1 MFKSSTAL
9 FVALVLGLSV
19 ASAQQPDPRQ
29 TGNVLGIKADA
40 PDQYVVQRGD
50 TLWGIAGKFLSE
62 PWRWPDIWRLNKDQ
76 IRNPHLIYPGNVVRL
91 DRATGM
97 LSIDRLEPRVRV
109 EPLTAEAI
117 PTIPLKVIEPFLAR
131 PLVIERGGLDKAP
144 QIVATQ
150 EGRFNIG
157 AGARAY
163 VDGLANTKETL
174 WQVYRPG
181 SALVDPD
188 TNEALGYEAI
198 YLGAARLMRQGG
210 KSQGGKI
217 EPATIQI
224 LSAVQE
230 ISEGD
235 RLVVAPQPQ
244 LFSFAPRAPEKPVR
258 ARVMSIY
265 DGRNDARFDY
275 RGGAA
280 TTLRR
285 RDREPGGGEPEQGR
299 EGWPRARPRPRA
311 VPCDHD
317 NPRPQRRAL
326 LHGRPQDTAFPAAGR
341 ALRPPH
347 GVPRVRESLVRV
359 DARRRAAGRARGRRH
374 QALTPARGRACRTP
388 SSEPG
393 SGSPWCRV
401 WAARGCGS
409 SSATSVCPPRCWAQ
423 AARRSRAV

>member
-9 FVALVLGLSV
+9 FVALALGLS
-19 ASAQQPDPRQ
+19 AALAQQPDPRQ

-62 PWRWPDIWRLNKDQ
+62 PWLWPEIWRLNKDQ

-91 DRATGM
+91 DRTTGM
-97 LSIDRLEPRVRV
+97 LSIDRVEPRVRV
-109 EPLTAEAI
+109 EPLVAEAI

-163 VDGLANTKETL
+163 VDGLADTKETL

-198 YLGAARLMRQGG
+198 NLGAARLIRQGG
-210 KSQGGKI
+210 KVKDGRI
-217 EPATIQI
+217 EPSTVNI

-258 ARVMSIY
+258 ARIMSIY

-275 RGGAA
+275 YSRPKTVGATSGEEQQELYGGETGNLAVVSLNKGA
-280 TTLRR
+280 KDGLEPGHVLALYRSTTII
-285 RDREPGGGEPEQGR
+285 RDRSVGPYYMGEPRTPPFPLPEERYG
-299 EGWPRARPRPRA
+299 
-311 VPCDHD
+311 
-317 NPRPQRRAL
+317 L
-326 LHGRPQDTAFPAAGR
+326 LMVF
-341 ALRPPH
+341 
-347 GVPRVRESLVRV
+347 RVFENLSY
-359 DARRRAAGRARGRRH
+359 
-374 QALTPARGRACRTP
+374 ALTLGVERQVA
-388 SSEPG
+388 PG
-393 SGSPWCRV
+393 DV
-401 WAARGCGS
+401 
-409 SSATSVCPPRCWAQ
+409 AQ
-423 AARRSRAV
+423 KP

>member
-9 FVALVLGLSV
+9 FAALALGLSV

-29 TGNVLGIKADA
+29 TGNVLAIKADA

-97 LSIDRLEPRVRV
+97 LSIDRVEPRVRV
-109 EPLTAEAI
+109 EPLVAEAI

-131 PLVIERGGLDKAP
+131 PLVIERGGLDNAP

-188 TNEALGYEAI
+188 TDEALGYEAI
-198 YLGAARLMRQGG
+198 YLGAARLLRQAG
-210 KSQGGKI
+210 KSQGGKV
-217 EPATIQI
+217 EPATVQI

-244 LFSFAPRAPEKPVR
+244 VFSFAPRAPEKPVR
-258 ARVMSIY
+258 ARIMSIY

-275 RGGAA
+275 YGTSPITQGVLIGRTTEAEQQQRYGGETGNLAVVSLNKGTKDGLEPGHVLA
-280 TTLRR
+280 LYRSTTII
-285 RDREPGGGEPEQGR
+285 RDRSVGPFYMGDPRTPPFPLPEERYG
-299 EGWPRARPRPRA
+299 
-311 VPCDHD
+311 
-317 NPRPQRRAL
+317 L
-326 LHGRPQDTAFPAAGR
+326 LMVF
-341 ALRPPH
+341 
-347 GVPRVRESLVRV
+347 RVFENLSY
-359 DARRRAAGRARGRRH
+359 
-374 QALTPARGRACRTP
+374 ALTLGVERQVA
-388 SSEPG
+388 PG
-393 SGSPWCRV
+393 DV
-401 WAARGCGS
+401 
-409 SSATSVCPPRCWAQ
+409 AQ
-423 AARRSRAV
+423 KP

>member
-76 IRNPHLIYPGNVVRL
+76 IKNPHLIYPGNVVRL

-97 LSIDRLEPRVRV
+97 LSIERVEPRVRV
-109 EPLTAEAI
+109 EPLVAEAI

-188 TNEALGYEAI
+188 TNEALGYEAV
-198 YLGAARLMRQGG
+198 YLGAARLTRQGG

-235 RLVVAPQPQ
+235 RLVVAPRPQ
-244 LFSFAPRAPEKPVR
+244 VFSFAPRAPEQPVR
-258 ARVMSIY
+258 ARIMSIY

-275 RGGAA
+275 YGTSPITEGVLIGRSTEAEQQQLYGGETGGLAVVSLNKGA
-280 TTLRR
+280 KDGLEPGHVLALYRSTTII
-285 RDREPGGGEPEQGR
+285 RDRSVGPFYMGDPRTPPFPLPEERYG
-299 EGWPRARPRPRA
+299 
-311 VPCDHD
+311 
-317 NPRPQRRAL
+317 L
-326 LHGRPQDTAFPAAGR
+326 LMVF
-341 ALRPPH
+341 
-347 GVPRVRESLVRV
+347 RVFENLSY
-359 DARRRAAGRARGRRH
+359 
-374 QALTPARGRACRTP
+374 ALTLNVERPVA
-388 SSEPG
+388 PG
-393 SGSPWCRV
+393 DV
-401 WAARGCGS
+401 AAK
-409 SSATSVCPPRCWAQ
+409 P
-423 AARRSRAV
+423 

>member
-9 FVALVLGLSV
+9 FLALALGLSV

-29 TGNVLGIKADA
+29 TGNVLEIKADA

-62 PWRWPDIWRLNKDQ
+62 PWLWPDIWRLNKDQ
-76 IRNPHLIYPGNVVRL
+76 IRNPHLIYPGNIVRL
-91 DRATGM
+91 DRATGT
-97 LSIDRLEPRVRV
+97 LSIERVEPRIRV

-163 VDGLANTKETL
+163 VDGLGNTKETL

-181 SALVDPD
+181 NALVDPD
-188 TNEALGYEAI
+188 TNQALGYEAI
-198 YLGAARLMRQGG
+198 YLGAARLTRPGG
-210 KSQGGKI
+210 KNARSGKI
-217 EPATIQI
+217 EPATVQI

-244 LFSFAPRAPEKPVR
+244 VFSFAPRAPEQPVR
-258 ARVMSIY
+258 ARIMSIY

-275 RGGAA
+275 YGTSPITQGVLIGRSTEAEQQQLYGGETGGLSVVSLNKGAKDGLEPGHILA
-280 TTLRR
+280 LYRSTTIV
-285 RDREPGGGEPEQGR
+285 RDRSVGPYYMG
-299 EGWPRARPRPRA
+299 
-311 VPCDHD
+311 
-317 NPRPQRRAL
+317 
-326 LHGRPQDTAFPAAGR
+326 
-341 ALRPPH
+341 
-347 GVPRVRESLVRV
+347 
-359 DARRRAAGRARGRRH
+359 DARTPPFPLPEERYGLLMVFRVFENLSY
-374 QALTPARGRACRTP
+374 ALTLGVERQVA
-388 SSEPG
+388 PG
-393 SGSPWCRV
+393 DV
-401 WAARGCGS
+401 
-409 SSATSVCPPRCWAQ
+409 ATKP
-423 AARRSRAV
+423 